1 MNYKLLWQL
10 EREENEKLKV
20 ELRIAKAAINY
31 LKEENKDLKYA
42 NGTLLKS
49 VEQQRIRSYENFR

>member
-10 EREENEKLKV
+10 EREENEQLKV

-31 LKEENKDLKYA
+31 LKEENKDLKDA

>member
-10 EREENEKLKV
+10 EKEENEKLKV

-31 LKEENKDLKYA
+31 LKEENKDFKEA
-42 NGTLLKS
+42 NNTLLKS
-49 VEQQRIRSYENFR
+49 VEKERCLKYENFR

>member
-10 EREENEKLKV
+10 EKEENEQLKV

-31 LKEENKDLKYA
+31 LKEENKDFKEA
-42 NGTLLKS
+42 NNTLLKS
-49 VEQQRIRSYENFR
+49 VEKERCLKYENFR